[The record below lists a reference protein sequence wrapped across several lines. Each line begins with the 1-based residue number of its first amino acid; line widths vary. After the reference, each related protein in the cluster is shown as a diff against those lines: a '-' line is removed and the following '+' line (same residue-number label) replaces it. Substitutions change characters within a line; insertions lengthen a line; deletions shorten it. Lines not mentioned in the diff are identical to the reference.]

1 MAKIP
6 KKPEEIFPEITEQLK
21 AVFGA
26 DLQSIFLY
34 GSGASGGYVPGK
46 SDLNFLVFVTDEGL
60 KNLRRLHDILGGWK
74 KRGVATPLV
83 MTKAFLANALD
94 VYPIEFLTMKEHHVR
109 VYGEEVLSTLAFDQT
124 CLRLQVEREIKGKLI
139 HLRQGYLESE
149 GQAKKLRDLIKV
161 SLVAFLS
168 LFTAILYLKGKPI
181 PSERH
186 QLIHDACE
194 LAGID
199 GAVFARCLEVKEE
212 AVKYDLK
219 EMVPLFDQY
228 LGEIEKFDHFV
239 DRFKLEINQ

>member
-6 KKPEEIFPEITEQLK
+6 KKPEEIFPEITDQLK
-21 AVFGA
+21 AVFGV
-26 DLQSIFLY
+26 DLKSIFLY

-46 SDLNFLVFVTDEGL
+46 SDLNFLVVVTDEGMKSL
-60 KNLRRLHDILGGWK
+60 KQLHDVVGGWK
-74 KRGVATPLV
+74 KRGVTTPLV
-83 MTKAFLANALD
+83 MTKVFLDNALD

-109 VYGEEVLSTLAFDQT
+109 VHGDDVLSTLFFDRI

-149 GQAKKLRDLIKV
+149 GQAKSLRDLIKV

-168 LFTAILYLKGKPI
+168 LFTAILYLKAKPI
-181 PSERH
+181 PPERH

-199 GAVFARCLEVKEE
+199 GAVFARCLDIKEE
-212 AVKYDLK
+212 AVKYDMK

-228 LGEIEKFDHFV
+228 LGEIVKLDHFV
-239 DRFKLEINQ
+239 DQLKLEIN

>member
-26 DLQSIFLY
+26 DLKSLCLY
-34 GSGASGGYVPGK
+34 GSGASGEYVPGK
-46 SDLNFLVFVTDEGL
+46 SDLNFLVVVTDEGM
-60 KNLRRLHDILGGWK
+60 KKLRRLHDVVGGWK
-74 KRGVATPLV
+74 KRGVTTPLV
-83 MTKAFLANALD
+83 MTKAFLNNALD

-109 VYGEEVLSTLAFDQT
+109 VYGDDVLSTLAFDCP

-139 HLRQGYLESE
+139 HLQQGYLESE

-181 PSERH
+181 PTGRR
-186 QLIHDACE
+186 QVIKNACE

-199 GAVFARCLEVKEE
+199 GDVFIRCLEVKED

-228 LGEIEKFDHFV
+228 LGEIEKFDDFV
-239 DRFKLEINQ
+239 DQLKTGN